1 MMNVPSDLKYTESHE
16 WVKLSKDKAT
26 ATVGLTDFAQEEL
39 TDIVYLDLPKVG
51 DEIEAGT
58 ECAVVESVKA
68 ASDIYAP
75 LSGQV
80 TEVNQAALDDPAVVN
95 EDAFGKGWLFKMK
108 LADPAEIE
116 ELLSDSD
123 YEEILSEKES
133 QDEDDEEE
141 K

>member
-1 MMNVPSDLKYTESHE
+1 MNVPSDLKYTESHE

-80 TEVNQAALDDPAVVN
+80 TEINQAVIDDPAVVN

-133 QDEDDEEE
+133 QDEDDDEE

>member
-1 MMNVPSDLKYTESHE
+1 MNVPNDLKYTESHE
-16 WVKLSKDKAT
+16 WVKLSKDKST

-39 TDIVYLDLPKVG
+39 TDIVYLELPKVG

-75 LSGQV
+75 LSGEV
-80 TEVNQAALDDPAVVN
+80 IEVNQAVLDDPAVVN
-95 EDAFGKGWLFKMK
+95 EDAFGKGWLFKVK
-108 LADPAEIE
+108 LADPAELE

-133 QDEDDEEE
+133 QDVDEDEE

>member
-1 MMNVPSDLKYTESHE
+1 MNVPSDLKYTESHE
-16 WVKLSKDKAT
+16 WVKLSKDKST
-26 ATVGLTDFAQEEL
+26 ATIGLTDFAQEEL

-75 LSGQV
+75 LSGQI
-80 TEVNQAALDDPAVVN
+80 TEVNAEVLEDPAIVN
-95 EDAFGKGWLFKMK
+95 EDAFGKGWLFKLK

-116 ELLSDSD
+116 ELLSDTD

-133 QDEDDEEE
+133 QDEDEDEE

>member
-1 MMNVPSDLKYTESHE
+1 MNVPTDLKYTENHE
-16 WVKLSKDKAT
+16 WVKLSKNNET
-26 ATVGLTDFAQEEL
+26 ATIGLTDFAQEEL

-51 DEIEAGT
+51 DEIEATT

-75 LSGQV
+75 LSGKV
-80 TEVNQAALDDPAVVN
+80 TEVNQAVLDDPALVN
-95 EDAFGKGWLFKMK
+95 EDAFGKGWLFKVK
-108 LADPAEIE
+108 LADPAELE

-123 YEEILSEKES
+123 YEEILSEKERPDD
-133 QDEDDEEE
+133 DEDEE

>member
-1 MMNVPSDLKYTESHE
+1 MNVPSDLKYTESHE

-80 TEVNQAALDDPAVVN
+80 TEINQAVLDDPAVVN

-133 QDEDDEEE
+133 QDEDDDEE

>member
-1 MMNVPSDLKYTESHE
+1 MNVPSDLKYTESHE
-16 WVKLSKDKAT
+16 WVKLGKNNET
-26 ATVGLTDFAQEEL
+26 ATIGLTDFAQEEL

-75 LSGQV
+75 LSGKV
-80 TEVNQAALDDPAVVN
+80 TEVNQAVLDDPAIVN
-95 EDAFGKGWLFKMK
+95 EDAFGKGWLFKIK
-108 LADPAEIE
+108 LADPVELD

-123 YEEILSEKES
+123 YEEILSEKEG
-133 QDEDDEEE
+133 QDEDEDEE